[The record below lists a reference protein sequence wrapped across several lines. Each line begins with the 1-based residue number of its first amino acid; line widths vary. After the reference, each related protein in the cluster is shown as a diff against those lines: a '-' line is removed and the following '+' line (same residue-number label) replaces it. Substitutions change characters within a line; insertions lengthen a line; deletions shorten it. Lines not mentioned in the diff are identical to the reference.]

1 MYAIKNGLLQRDG
14 TLLGGDLSPNKG
26 GVLAPTLLVIH
37 YTGSP
42 SFDGALR
49 TLCDGKAANRVS
61 AHVVIGEDGKV
72 IQLVPFN
79 RVAWHAGVSEWRG
92 RKGCNAFSIGIEL
105 VNSGLLGKLASGA
118 YYDRLTHRGVPAEE
132 VEIAAHKNGGGSQ
145 PWEIFKPPQ
154 IAAAVEVAAAICRA
168 YGIAEIVGHDDI
180 APGRKIDPGPAFPM
194 VSFVSRVLGRG
205 GDVAPPAKK
214 AVVKR
219 VATPVG
225 PAKRAPRKTSRAPR
239 MTRKGA

>member
-1 MYAIKNGLLQRDG
+1 MYAIKNGLLSRDG
-14 TLLGGDLSPNKG
+14 AALGGDLSPNKG
-26 GVLAPTLLVIH
+26 GALAPTLLVIH

-42 SFDGALR
+42 SFEGAQR

-61 AHVVIGEDGKV
+61 AHVLIGEDGRV
-72 IQLVPFN
+72 VQLVPFT

-92 RKGCNAFSIGIEL
+92 RKGCNAFSVGIEL

-118 YYDRLTHRGVPAEE
+118 YYDRLSHRGVPAEE
-132 VEIAAHKNGGGSQ
+132 VEIAAHKHGGGSQ

-154 IAAAVEVAAAICRA
+154 IAAAIEVATAICRA

-194 VSFVSRVLGRG
+194 VSFVARVLGRG
-205 GDVAPPAKK
+205 GEVPPPTKK
-214 AVVKR
+214 AVVKSVVKP
-219 VATPVG
+219 VA
-225 PAKRAPRKTSRAPR
+225 PAKRASRSQ
-239 MTRKGA
+239 TRKGA